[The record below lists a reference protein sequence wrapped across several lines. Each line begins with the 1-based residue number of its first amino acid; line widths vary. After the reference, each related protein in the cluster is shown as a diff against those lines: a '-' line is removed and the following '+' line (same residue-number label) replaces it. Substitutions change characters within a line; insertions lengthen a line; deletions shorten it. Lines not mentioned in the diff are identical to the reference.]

1 MQQKLQI
8 FYNHSCFARE
18 GRLIS
23 KVKIQSHFVIIFCAI
38 WFAQSRYYRQDL
50 KETSYV
56 INWLSSSF
64 SASSSNEYS
73 LLWYW
78 PLKLTPCV
86 FVWLP
91 ERRNLQIF
99 LPTFSKRLK
108 KGRHFRGQKFLRFR
122 SFWPIPWNFMSTK
135 FLKIGHKR
143 NLMCIQF
150 FKIGYMRKF
159 ISAKFKYW
167 PPTKDFDHK
176 FLLKGMCQSARS
188 FQIFKPQSYFQIT

>member
-23 KVKIQSHFVIIFCAI
+23 KVKLQSHFVIIFCAI

-64 SASSSNEYS
+64 SASNSNEYS

-122 SFWPIPWNFMSTK
+122 SFWPIPRNFMSTK
-135 FLKIGHKR
+135 FFKIGHKW

-150 FKIGYMRKF
+150 FSTSLFPQNLNIGRQQKTLSTKF
-159 ISAKFKYW
+159 CWRECASLHEVFKF
-167 PPTKDFDHK
+167 
-176 FLLKGMCQSARS
+176 
-188 FQIFKPQSYFQIT
+188 FKSQSYFQIT